1 MPKGI
6 IKKVILTN
14 GGSSDVANIRNT
26 GILTVQDNIDDPA
39 CPPPTNEM
47 LFASTISVQESP
59 IKQYWFRYVN
69 LGEGN
74 DVAIVFAEVA
84 DMISRPA
91 GNAKQAKELD

>member
-39 CPPPTNEM
+39 CPPPPNEM
-47 LFASTISVQESP
+47 LFASTIPVQESP

-74 DVAIVFAEVA
+74 DVAVVFAEVV
-84 DMISRPA
+84 DMIFRPA
-91 GNAKQAKELD
+91 GNAKQLD